1 MISDK
6 HGIAIMADLEE
17 AFDSVWRE
25 GAICKLYNVVMTNNL
40 LLVLTS
46 FLKHCQ
52 YRLSPL
58 IFLVYTVDMTPEEET
73 TTEHELKESK
83 YAEDFTFWKTPFTIF
98 VNIQLGI
105 KYGALNGKYC

>member
-25 GAICKLYNVVMTNNL
+25 GAICKLYNVAMTNNL

-58 IFLVYTVDMTPEEET
+58 IFLVYTVDMTPEEKNHNRT
-73 TTEHELKESK
+73 R
-83 YAEDFTFWKTPFTIF
+83 
-98 VNIQLGI
+98 I
-105 KYGALNGKYC
+105 KRI